1 MKELPKYALN
11 YLKGYKYLLKKRK
24 VIGKTDRY
32 FFFEYFQKW
41 LKQLKRNNSSTKK
54 GVIIYGPRCI
64 GKTIFCKSLVSNSEK
79 VIYQPGGICKSEFDE
94 KKTTAELII
103 MDSVLL
109 SNFNKNFIK
118 KLLNNRVMTIVD
130 KKDDWYLKLPVIIIV
145 NEFEHLL
152 FYLNDDICKN
162 KCSVILCNEYIGP
175 KGTEPDRTP
184 IKPYITT
191 RMQKEL
197 DEYEAYINKF
207 LS

>member
-1 MKELPKYALN
+1 MVR
-11 YLKGYKYLLKKRK
+11 RK
-24 VIGKTDRY
+24 SI
-32 FFFEYFQKW
+32 FFFEYVQKW
-41 LKQLKRNNSSTKK
+41 LKQLKRNSSSTKK
-54 GVIIYGPRCI
+54 GLIIYGPRCT
-64 GKTIFCKSLVSNSEK
+64 GKTRFCQSLAGGMGKNEFDNK
-79 VIYQPGGICKSEFDE
+79 KIIYHPAGIGKSEFDD

-103 MDSVLL
+103 MDSVSL

-118 KLLNNRVMTIVD
+118 KLLNNQVMTIVD

-175 KGTEPDRTP
+175 IGTEPDRTP
-184 IKPYITT
+184 IEPVIDSKMKKKI
-191 RMQKEL
+191 
-197 DEYEAYINKF
+197 DEYEAYINKI